1 MPWLLNPGVTFDWI
15 WFIQCAFTLWLG
27 VVALGATV
35 VGFFGDG
42 RLNILERFLMGV
54 AALLLIIPGTT
65 TDIMGMVMIAGIFVK
80 QVVKSRLAKKK
91 AAAQS

>member
-1 MPWLLNPGVTFDWI
+1 M
-15 WFIQCAFTLWLG
+15 
-27 VVALGATV
+27 
-35 VGFFGDG
+35 
-42 RLNILERFLMGV
+42 NILERFLMGV